1 MRSNNRPRRNA
12 ATNGAGGGLVRAFVI
27 ENVNVG
33 TSILV
38 LLTALTLAAQPPPP
52 GRGPGPA
59 PPPGGPSPPGAREA
73 VRRRLADSKPADATA
88 KNILAL
94 AKVYLGRSDQQ
105 RSSPFAATRY
115 LVAADA
121 LSQAVEHQQH
131 LLQKGGPTPDRAELT
146 RHLERVYF
154 RLQQADYFVKQSADP
169 NTETIAGFA
178 RQYYQEALR
187 AGADLRTADE
197 CAKSTEEL
205 IRALESLAQ
214 STAPPAPKP
223 QQEKP

>member
-1 MRSNNRPRRNA
+1 VP
-12 ATNGAGGGLVRAFVI
+12 LLW
-27 ENVNVG
+27 ENVNLR

-52 GRGPGPA
+52 GRGPGPV
-59 PPPGGPSPPGAREA
+59 PPPGGPLPPGGRDG
-73 VRRRLADSKPADATA
+73 VRRRLAEVKAADGTA

-94 AKVYLGRSDQQ
+94 ARIYLARSNQEK
-105 RSSPFAATRY
+105 SPPFAATRY

-121 LSQAVEHQQH
+121 LGHAAEHQQH
-131 LLQKGGPTPDRAELT
+131 LLQKNGTPPDRAEVT

-169 NTETIAGFA
+169 NAESIAGFA

-187 AGADLRTADE
+187 AGSDLRTADE
-197 CAKSTEEL
+197 CAKSTDEL
-205 IRALESLAQ
+205 MRALESLAQ
-214 STAPPAPKP
+214 STAPPPPKP
-223 QQEKP
+223 EREKP